1 MALRGRQEQALVA
14 EKGAPEEEA
23 EEGGEAAGKAAAGDA
38 RRAPPGGAA
47 AAAGF
52 TPPEGGFGWVVVLA
66 ATWCNGSIF
75 GIHNS
80 FGMLY
85 VMLQKDVEGDQKDP
99 SLEFK
104 TGEGR
109 RAVRGRGAQGGAA
122 PSPLLPRSAGGGGGR
137 ASVQTTDPPHEG
149 LERESSPQQT
159 ACGGGGAGDRG
170 GPALPHPSY
179 PG

>member
-1 MALRGRQEQALVA
+1 MALRGRQEQALA
-14 EKGAPEEEA
+14 EEKGALEEE

-38 RRAPPGGAA
+38 RRAPPGGAAA

-104 TGEGR
+104 TGERVGWANIPNSD
-109 RAVRGRGAQGGAA
+109 AVLLNAA
-122 PSPLLPRSAGGGGGR
+122 GCNIELCVP
-137 ASVQTTDPPHEG
+137 
-149 LERESSPQQT
+149 
-159 ACGGGGAGDRG
+159 CYGDY
-170 GPALPHPSY
+170 LFL
-179 PG
+179 